1 MCQKNKK
8 NSMEVN
14 CSPQLGYKYSTKY
27 CLCSAEERNSYK
39 YDLTDLTD
47 LRQELAVYTISS
59 KILYFILPK

>member
-14 CSPQLGYKYSTKY
+14 CSHQLGYKYSTKY

-47 LRQELAVYTISS
+47 RLNWTSS
-59 KILYFILPK
+59 LHY